1 MPSPIANLPSRW
13 LVVLLLPTLLL
24 LAPQSR
30 AVGVNDAAIVSLLDE
45 PRASG
50 GEQPDPLEK
59 RLVELPEE
67 SASRI
72 GPAAAAAPGE
82 VRRQPSLPA
91 RAAPAAEE
99 SDWWIELGAL
109 FALIAGLIGLIRR
122 QAEMSSRQAEL
133 PVCTEPLI
141 DANEDS
147 GWELLPFGSAD
158 DPTQLPDREKAADRF
173 STFRETPDA
182 PPQGEQSEVAVVLEL
197 AEVMLAFGRIK
208 GAEQALEEFVENQPG
223 AALTPWLKLL
233 EIYRQNGQRD
243 AFEGKSEQLRRHFNV
258 ATAAWEVAGEAGVP
272 AVSASEESAAAIE
285 ELLPRLPM
293 IGQLPHITTEIS
305 RAWGSP
311 GCLAYLNRLLRDNRN
326 GQRGGFAMATVRE
339 LLFLTDVLESSLAR
353 TR

>member
-13 LVVLLLPTLLL
+13 LVVLLLPALLL

-30 AVGVNDAAIVSLLDE
+30 AVGVNDAAIVSLVDE

-59 RLVELPEE
+59 RLVKLPEE
-67 SASRI
+67 RRI
-72 GPAAAAAPGE
+72 GPAT
-82 VRRQPSLPA
+82 
-91 RAAPAAEE
+91 PAAEE

-133 PVCTEPLI
+133 PVCAEPLI

-173 STFRETPDA
+173 STFRATPDA
-182 PPQGEQSEVAVVLEL
+182 PPQDEQSEVAVVLEL

-243 AFEGKSEQLRRHFNV
+243 AFEDKSEQLRRHFNV
-258 ATAAWEVAGEAGVP
+258 ATAAWELASEAGAP

-293 IGQLPHITTEIS
+293 IGQLPHIATEIS